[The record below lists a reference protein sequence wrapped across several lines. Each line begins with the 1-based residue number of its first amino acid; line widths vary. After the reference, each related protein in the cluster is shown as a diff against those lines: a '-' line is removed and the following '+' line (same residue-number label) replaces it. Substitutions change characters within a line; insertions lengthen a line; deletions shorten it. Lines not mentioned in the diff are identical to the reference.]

1 MRSIIQLTALALFG
15 GTLAACA
22 AVDAQ
27 GDSSEWALDEV
38 VWVDDGIDCPMTMT
52 TQMNDLALAIDQ
64 SRDFEILEILDE
76 GMVELSGS
84 QLSSASLLG
93 TSAVAPGKIR
103 YHITCEAT
111 CEALGDEECNLL
123 PGSCVPVFPKDDEDN
138 RAPWCN
144 SVQCDDPNDC
154 LGSCTQT
161 VTATTPWTNTH

>member
-1 MRSIIQLTALALFG
+1 MRSIIQLTALALVG

-38 VWVDDGIDCPMTMT
+38 VWVDDGLECPMTMT

-93 TSAVAPGKIR
+93 TSAVAPGKTIR
-103 YHITCEAT
+103 YHISCEAS
-111 CEALGDEECNLL
+111 CEPTNDYQCNLL
-123 PGSCVPVFPKDDEDN
+123 PGSCAPTFPKDKDDPPSCS
-138 RAPWCN
+138 A
-144 SVQCDDPNDC
+144 VQCDDANNC
-154 LGSCTQT
+154 IGSCIQK
-161 VTATTPWTNTH
+161 VTATSPWSNTH